1 MAKIKNKQFACGFNC
16 IKAFVVFLFLFSNN
30 LFCQDT
36 VSLQKVEVTATKID
50 LSQIGKKTEKLDT
63 VIKRQFKFNSIADVL
78 SSNSTIFIKNYG
90 PGSIATSS
98 FRGGN
103 ASQTAV
109 LWNGFNIQN
118 PMLGQ
123 SDLALL
129 PCFLFDNINLE
140 YGGSSHL
147 WGSGAVG
154 GSIHLNN
161 NLLFSKGLTTSL
173 SYGLG
178 SFGLKNASTSLSF
191 SKKRFVSSF
200 KLYNIN
206 SINNFLFADTS
217 DKIQSIK
224 EQKNASYNYAGIMNE
239 LKFLINSKQIIS
251 LTIWLNNNKR
261 RLPSI
266 NNLSESKI
274 FQQDYS
280 NKVTANWSV
289 IYPNH
294 KSIIRAGY
302 FNDNINYT
310 DSLKSDFSKN
320 NSQTFIAEN
329 ENYFNW
335 GKSHQF
341 NFGVNYTSNSANS
354 NNYISLKNL
363 SRLSFLAGNKFT
375 FFNNRWLTYLS
386 IRADYLS
393 VGKLPLTGN
402 VSTEFNLTKKILLM
416 ASAAKI
422 YRQPTL
428 NELYWMPG
436 GNINL
441 KPEQGFSY
449 DGTIAYKNQIN
460 NLLIYISGAAFTRQ
474 INNWILWTSSANG
487 NPTPINLMQV
497 WSRGTETTWRFEYKK
512 NKLIYKLNFGTA
524 YILSTTQNINQENN
538 NSLNKQLIY
547 TPRYSANAVFS
558 VTYNKFDIC
567 FYNHYVGYRF
577 TASDNSQW
585 LNPYHV
591 SSVRINYTVE
601 FKYAQFILFSAC
613 NNLFNT
619 DYKIVSGRPMPLRNF
634 ELGLTLQNKT
644 TLK

>member
-1 MAKIKNKQFACGFNC
+1 
-16 IKAFVVFLFLFSNN
+16 
-30 LFCQDT
+30 
-36 VSLQKVEVTATKID
+36 
-50 LSQIGKKTEKLDT
+50 
-63 VIKRQFKFNSIADVL
+63 
-78 SSNSTIFIKNYG
+78 
-90 PGSIATSS
+90 
-98 FRGGN
+98 
-103 ASQTAV
+103 
-109 LWNGFNIQN
+109 
-118 PMLGQ
+118 
-123 SDLALL
+123 
-129 PCFLFDNINLE
+129 
-140 YGGSSHL
+140 
-147 WGSGAVG
+147 
-154 GSIHLNN
+154 
-161 NLLFSKGLTTSL
+161 
-173 SYGLG
+173 
-178 SFGLKNASTSLSF
+178 
-191 SKKRFVSSF
+191 
-200 KLYNIN
+200 
-206 SINNFLFADTS
+206 
-217 DKIQSIK
+217 
-224 EQKNASYNYAGIMNE
+224 MNE
-239 LKFLINSKQIIS
+239 FKFLINSKQIIS

-274 FQQDYS
+274 YQQDYS
-280 NKVTANWSV
+280 DKVTANWSV

-302 FNDNINYT
+302 FNDKINYT

-341 NFGVNYTSNSANS
+341 NLGVNYTSNSANS
-354 NNYISLKNL
+354 NNYNSLKNL

-402 VSTEFNLTKKILLM
+402 VSTEFNLTKKIILI

-524 YILSTTQNINQENN
+524 YILSTTQQINQENN

-558 VTYNKFDIC
+558 VTYNKFDVC

-591 SSVRINYTVE
+591 SSVRLNYTVE